1 MKVSLCMIVKNEE
14 EVLSRCLDSVKAF
27 TDEIVIVDTG
37 STDGTRKI
45 AADYT
50 DRVFSFTWI
59 DDFAAARNYAFSQAT
74 GDYLLWLDADD
85 FVSPDNAKKFLAL
98 RERLADEQP
107 DMVFLPYDTAFDAN
121 GNPAST
127 FYRERI
133 VKRTAGFRFVGRVHE
148 CIPPRGKIVFSE
160 ARVRHL
166 GSKKERGARNLNIYR
181 KWAGEEALGA
191 RDLFYYGR
199 ELYYHRLYVEAAA
212 VLENMLEGEGWY
224 VNKIEACRILSYCRI
239 EQKDWNGALDAL
251 AQSFRYGEPR
261 ATILCE
267 IARLYQEKERWRE
280 AAFWYE
286 SALLCRDHAA
296 EGDFEEPVCR
306 ALVPMLELVCCYHA
320 IGDRD
325 RTKFWHEKTR
335 KRFPD
340 HPSVVYNEEFFR
352 STGLL
357 TP

>member
-127 FYRERI
+127 F
-133 VKRTAGFRFVGRVHE
+133 
-148 CIPPRGKIVFSE
+148 
-160 ARVRHL
+160 
-166 GSKKERGARNLNIYR
+166 
-181 KWAGEEALGA
+181 
-191 RDLFYYGR
+191 
-199 ELYYHRLYVEAAA
+199 
-212 VLENMLEGEGWY
+212 
-224 VNKIEACRILSYCRI
+224 
-239 EQKDWNGALDAL
+239 
-251 AQSFRYGEPR
+251 
-261 ATILCE
+261 
-267 IARLYQEKERWRE
+267 
-280 AAFWYE
+280 
-286 SALLCRDHAA
+286 
-296 EGDFEEPVCR
+296 
-306 ALVPMLELVCCYHA
+306 
-320 IGDRD
+320 
-325 RTKFWHEKTR
+325 
-335 KRFPD
+335 
-340 HPSVVYNEEFFR
+340 
-352 STGLL
+352 
-357 TP
+357 